1 MADLQKLLKLMVDL
15 KEIEAELTL
24 AICSDN
30 PRPQIEY
37 ALKKVH
43 NMLQVIE
50 IEYCQRIEEQG
61 SL

>member
-1 MADLQKLLKLMVDL
+1 MADLEKLLKLMVDL

-30 PRPQIEY
+30 PRPQIEF

-43 NMLQVIE
+43 NVLQAIE
-50 IEYCQRIEEQG
+50 IEYWQVIEK
-61 SL
+61 LR